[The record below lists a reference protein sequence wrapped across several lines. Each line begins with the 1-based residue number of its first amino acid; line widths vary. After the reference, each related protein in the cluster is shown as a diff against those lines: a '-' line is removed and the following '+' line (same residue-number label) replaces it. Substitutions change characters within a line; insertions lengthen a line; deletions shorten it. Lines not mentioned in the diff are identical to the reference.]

1 MSVSKVYTGA
11 PCQSDAGAPDKLSD
25 VSDTMTLPW
34 KHRMRSLRHWDK
46 SVRIIH
52 AIDFL
57 MLRTLYAGEYKHTSY
72 LIDFFLSP
80 SPIHLFPFPSSLLL
94 ETLYRSRVEPFTSH
108 RQDNSL
114 KTFIS
119 GGIAKSQCF
128 LFNAGNSRTV
138 PLNATCH

>member
-25 VSDTMTLPW
+25 ASDTMTPPR
-34 KHRMRSLRHWDK
+34 KHRMRSLRYWDK

-72 LIDFFLSP
+72 LIDFSPLS
-80 SPIHLFPFPSSLLL
+80 SSFHCFPP
-94 ETLYRSRVEPFTSH
+94 Y
-108 RQDNSL
+108 
-114 KTFIS
+114 
-119 GGIAKSQCF
+119 C
-128 LFNAGNSRTV
+128 
-138 PLNATCH
+138 